1 MFINFRSPIFVFTCV
16 LLFSGCTTTAPVESV
31 EQVITHE
38 APGLTKAQ
46 VFNKTRQWFTKFFV
60 NEKSTVDYENSNS
73 GVITGSGMVHIG
85 GVLVDQSAK
94 YKIKVEAKDNG
105 FSASTKV
112 LEFINAD
119 INGSY
124 VPGDVS
130 QDRIN
135 QTNRKIAKVVMSL
148 ARYVKESATDDS
160 Y

>member
-1 MFINFRSPIFVFTCV
+1 MYINFRSPIFVLTCV
-16 LLFSGCTTTAPVESV
+16 LLFSGCATTAPVESV
-31 EQVITHE
+31 EQVISHQ

-46 VFNKTRQWFTKFFV
+46 VFNKMRQWFTNFFV
-60 NEKSTVDYENSNS
+60 NEKSTVDSENSKS
-73 GVITGSGMVHIG
+73 GVITGSGVVHIG
-85 GVLVDQSAK
+85 GLLVDQSAK

-105 FSASTKV
+105 FSATTIV

-119 INGSY
+119 LNGSY
-124 VPGDVS
+124 VPGEVS

-135 QTNRKIAKVVMSL
+135 QTNRKISKVVMSL

>member
-1 MFINFRSPIFVFTCV
+1 MFINFRSPMFVFTCI

-31 EQVITHE
+31 EQVTSHE

-60 NEKSTVDYENSNS
+60 NEESTIDSENSNS
-73 GVITGSGMVHIG
+73 GVITGSGVAHIG
-85 GVLVDQSAK
+85 GIMIDKSAK

-105 FSASTKV
+105 FTASTKV

-124 VPGDVS
+124 APSDVN

-135 QTNRKIAKVVMSL
+135 LTNRKISGVVMSL